1 VDRDCGLNLPYCGGA
16 VQIPA
21 ELITLNPDYLGN
33 VDRAPK
39 EVIEDERRKAWEV
52 CRTALPDT
60 AQ

>member
-1 VDRDCGLNLPYCGGA
+1 

-52 CRTALPDT
+52 FRP
-60 AQ
+60 AQHCPIMQLWFRSSNKA